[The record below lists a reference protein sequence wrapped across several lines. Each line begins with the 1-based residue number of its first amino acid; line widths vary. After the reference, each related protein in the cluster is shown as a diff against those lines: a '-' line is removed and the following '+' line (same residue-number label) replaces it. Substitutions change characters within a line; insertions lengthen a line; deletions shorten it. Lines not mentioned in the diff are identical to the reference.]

1 MNLDLRSVPTQASAA
16 QGTDATKHTPG
27 QERVLLV
34 KVKNVYGVMRR
45 ADDPQKFFKNIL
57 AGSLAKTFG
66 GQAVMV
72 ESSYRDTP
80 MDVAPAQ
87 EQPLDDEL
95 VEAYKAKYGRRPHPA
110 MSPENLRKAVE

>member
-1 MNLDLRSVPTQASAA
+1 MDAYLQISVSVP
-16 QGTDATKHTPG
+16 GHEPFGMK
-27 QERVLLV
+27 L

-80 MDVAPAQ
+80 KDAPAQ